1 MWSARKMP
9 RCVLPARGEPEA
21 GESAE
26 QTLTRELGEELG
38 VMPTLLRLGQ
48 VEEMAA
54 LENVPMRMTVFTARI
69 SPDLRPAAEL
79 TALGWANGVDGC
91 ARLLAPAVSGHVV
104 PLRRSA
110 GLLPGV
116 STREPGPRITSVVS
130 ANSAALPASSCRWRP
145 GSTCGRSGRSG
156 IRVSGGRRAPAGGGF
171 PVHADW
177 SSVGAAD

>member
-1 MWSARKMP
+1 MP

-38 VMPTLLRLGQ
+38 VMPTLLRPLGQ

-69 SPDLRPAAEL
+69 GPDPRPAAEL
-79 TALGWANGVDGC
+79 AALGWTNGVDGY

-130 ANSAALPASSCRWRP
+130 ANSAALPASSCR
-145 GSTCGRSGRSG
+145 
-156 IRVSGGRRAPAGGGF
+156 
-171 PVHADW
+171 
-177 SSVGAAD
+177 